1 MALVLTI
8 RMFTGRI
15 RLPEGARAVVA
26 SSIEAAGVERRL
38 HLLV

>member
-8 RMFTGRI
+8 RTVHWSDQT
-15 RLPEGARAVVA
+15 LSVQAVVA
-26 SSIEAAGVERRL
+26 SSIEAAGVGGL